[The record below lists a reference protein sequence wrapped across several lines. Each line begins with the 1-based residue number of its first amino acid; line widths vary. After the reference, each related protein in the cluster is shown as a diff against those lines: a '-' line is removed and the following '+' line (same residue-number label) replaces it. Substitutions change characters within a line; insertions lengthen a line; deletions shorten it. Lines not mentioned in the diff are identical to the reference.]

1 MIKYIFY
8 NLFSITQWLINYNN
22 FVVVLSFLSL
32 VIFCLATEV
41 HLLLDLTVFFFFC
54 SMSFLRASEKRQE
67 LNEKRKQ
74 LEETRRDKPQEKE
87 VVCTGVVVSCMTAKL
102 KLAYRN

>member
-1 MIKYIFY
+1 
-8 NLFSITQWLINYNN
+8 
-22 FVVVLSFLSL
+22 
-32 VIFCLATEV
+32 
-41 HLLLDLTVFFFFC
+41 
-54 SMSFLRASEKRQE
+54 MSFLRASEKRQE

-87 VVCTGVVVSCMTAKL
+87 VVSTGVVVSCMTAKL

>member
-1 MIKYIFY
+1 M
-8 NLFSITQWLINYNN
+8 L
-22 FVVVLSFLSL
+22 LSFLSFRWSFSAWRRNISL
-32 VIFCLATEV
+32 MSGTFTSGFNR
-41 HLLLDLTVFFFFC
+41 FFFFC

-74 LEETRRDKPQEKE
+74 LEETRCDKPQEKE